1 MVQMAIRLEFVG
13 FAEAVKQFEFGMEF
27 ALEEQAEFGVEE
39 LFGLEGQFELE
50 GQVEKQL
57 EVEGCLVLEDQG
69 QLLALLKFDWD

>member
-1 MVQMAIRLEFVG
+1 MVQMTIRLEFVG
-13 FAEAVKQFEFGMEF
+13 FSEAVKQFEFGMEF
-27 ALEEQAEFGVEE
+27 ALEEAEFGVEE

-69 QLLALLKFDWD
+69 QLLA